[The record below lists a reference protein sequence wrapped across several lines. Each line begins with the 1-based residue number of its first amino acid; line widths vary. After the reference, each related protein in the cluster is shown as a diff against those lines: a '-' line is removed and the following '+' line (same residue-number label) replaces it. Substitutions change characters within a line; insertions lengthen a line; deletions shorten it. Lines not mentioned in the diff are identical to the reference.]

1 MAGRFDPLT
10 RTAIRGGRT
19 HVPPT
24 PEHPPSPTAEHPP
37 SPAPGSGRGAGPD
50 EGAGPARGTDSG
62 TDSGPGPGPHTHPA
76 GDPHQTRTWSPP
88 GPVDLGLVLGP
99 LRRGPADPAF
109 RATPGAVWRATRTP
123 AGPATLRVAL
133 QAAGREVIADAW
145 GPGAGWVLDRLPE
158 LLGSADDPAAF
169 VPRHRLLHASHRRR
183 PGLRLTRTGL
193 VLESLIPVI
202 LEQKVTA
209 DEAYRAWR
217 RLVHQYGEPAPGPA
231 PTPARSGLYVM
242 PDARTWAMIPSWDW
256 HKAGVDAKR
265 SATIVRAA
273 RVAARLEEAAA
284 MDLPAATARLQA
296 VPGIGP
302 WTSAETL
309 QRSNGAADAL
319 TTGDLHLPGIVG
331 YALAGDRD
339 ADDATMLELLAP
351 YAGQRHRA
359 ARLILLAGPA
369 VIPPRRAPRMP
380 RGDIGRL

>member
-10 RTAIRGGRT
+10 RAAARGGRT
-19 HVPPT
+19 AVPR
-24 PEHPPSPTAEHPP
+24 
-37 SPAPGSGRGAGPD
+37 GSGHAAGAG
-50 EGAGPARGTDSG
+50 AKS
-62 TDSGPGPGPHTHPA
+62 
-76 GDPHQTRTWSPP
+76 RTWTPD
-88 GPVDLGLVLGP
+88 GPLDLGLTLGP
-99 LRRGPADPAF
+99 LRRGPADPTF
-109 RATPGAVWRATRTP
+109 RTTPDGSVWRAAQTP
-123 AGPATLRVAL
+123 AGPATIRI
-133 QAAGREVIADAW
+133 AARATTVHAEAW
-145 GPGAGWVLDRLPE
+145 GPGADWLLDGLPA
-158 LLGSADDPAAF
+158 LLGAADDPAAF

-193 VLESLIPVI
+193 VLESLIPTV

-217 RLVHQYGEPAPGPA
+217 RLVRQYGEPAPGPGPA
-231 PTPARSGLYVM
+231 PQDLYVM
-242 PDARTWAMIPSWDW
+242 PDARTWALIPSWDW

-273 RVAARLEEAAA
+273 RVANRLEEAAA
-284 MDLPAATARLQA
+284 MELPEATSRLEA

-309 QRSNGAADAL
+309 QRSNGAPDAV

-339 ADDATMLELLAP
+339 ADDAAMLELLAP

-359 ARLILLAGPA
+359 ARLILLAGA
-369 VIPPRRAPRMP
+369 TPPRRAPRMP
-380 RGDIGRL
+380 RGDIGLL